1 MSSTLPLFPTD
12 DGWPYPD
19 QTEIDLIA
27 DAPDLDA
34 LEMLGPHSFDGLTE
48 TERNALFMHFGLQG
62 CDALPMKVLAPK
74 LGCTRA
80 EAAALVGSAIDKV
93 RVQLLTE

>member
-1 MSSTLPLFPTD
+1 MRSTLPLFPTD

-19 QTEIDLIA
+19 EAKREFMA

-34 LEMLGPHSFDGLTE
+34 LELLGPHAYDVLTSE
-48 TERNALFMHFGLQG
+48 ERDALRLHFGLQG
-62 CDALPMKVLAPK
+62 GDALSMKELGPM
-74 LGCTRA
+74 LGCSRA
-80 EAAALVGSAIDKV
+80 EAGALIGSAIDKM